1 MTLPRF
7 ELHDPDTF
15 DELFALAA
23 RYGDDARYLAGG
35 TALVL
40 LMHAQ
45 LLEPGALLALHRL
58 PGLRAIA
65 RDNDRLRLGAL
76 ATHAELAQSALV
88 REHVPALADAFGHVA
103 TPRIRNVGT
112 VGGNLAHADP
122 HQDPPVALMAL
133 GASVVARG
141 PSGERRIPLD
151 GFFTGFYE
159 TALRPGEVIT
169 HVDVPV
175 PGASERSAFIK
186 FLSRSA
192 DDYATVNVAVALREV
207 GGRVAEARI
216 AVGCVGPTPFRVP
229 EAEALLVGHAP
240 DERRLR
246 LAGEA
251 AVAAAH
257 PMLDSRGSPA
267 YKRRVIPV
275 VVARAARE
283 AWAGG
288 AARAHTG

>member
-1 MTLPRF
+1 MSLPRF
-7 ELHDPDTF
+7 EFHEPDTF
-15 DELFALAA
+15 DELFTLAA
-23 RYGDDARYLAGG
+23 RYGDEARYLAGG

-58 PGLRAIA
+58 PGLRPIA
-65 RDNDRLRLGAL
+65 RDDGRLRLGSL
-76 ATHAELAQSALV
+76 ATHAELAQSALL
-88 REHVPALADAFGHVA
+88 REHAPALAKAFGHVA

-141 PSGERRIPLD
+141 PGGERCIPVD
-151 GFFTGFYE
+151 RFFTGFYE
-159 TALRPGEVIT
+159 TALQPGELIT
-169 HVDVPV
+169 AVEVPV
-175 PGASERSAFIK
+175 AGANVGTAFIK

-192 DDYATVNVAVALREV
+192 DDYATVNVGVALREA
-207 GGRVAEARI
+207 GGKVAEARI
-216 AVGCVGPTPFRVP
+216 AVGCMGPTPLRLP

-240 DERRLR
+240 DDRRFG

-251 AVAAAH
+251 AAAATS

-267 YKRRVIPV
+267 YKRRIMPV
-275 VVARAARE
+275 VVARAARQ
-283 AWAGG
+283 AWNS
-288 AARAHTG
+288 RNTS

>member
-1 MTLPRF
+1 VSLPRF
-7 ELHDPDTF
+7 ELHEPETF

-23 RYGDDARYLAGG
+23 RYGEEARYLAGG

-65 RDNDRLRLGAL
+65 RDDGRLRLGAL
-76 ATHAELAQSALV
+76 ATHAELAQSALL
-88 REHVPALADAFGHVA
+88 REHVPALAEAFAHVA

-133 GASVVARG
+133 GAAVVVRG
-141 PSGERRIPLD
+141 PGGERRIPLD
-151 GFFTGFYE
+151 TFFTGFYE
-159 TALRPGEVIT
+159 TALQPGELIT
-169 HVDVPV
+169 AVDVPV
-175 PGASERSAFIK
+175 PGAGERATFIK

-207 GGRVAEARI
+207 DGQVAEARI
-216 AVGCVGPTPFRVP
+216 AVGCMGPTPFRVP
-229 EAEALLVGHAP
+229 EAEAVLVGHAP
-240 DERRLR
+240 DERRFR
-246 LAGEA
+246 QAGEA
-251 AVAAAH
+251 AVAAAQ

-267 YKRRVIPV
+267 YKRRIMPV
-275 VVARAARE
+275 VVARAARQ
-283 AWAGG
+283 AWGAG
-288 AARAHTG
+288 AARSHTR